1 MSELNVGTLS
11 TTEGVKLPV
20 FTSLNRPAN
29 PSNGMLIF
37 NSTINNVETWNGTSW
52 TNYTSAS
59 SIDAV
64 GGSSVYDQ
72 DGMRIHVFTGDNT
85 FTVNSAAPGSTIELL
100 VVAGGAG
107 GGSDMGGGGGAG
119 GLIYNPSYQISTGSY
134 TVIIGAGGNG
144 YNDYG
149 NAPRRGDS
157 GLDSTFGSVVAKG
170 GGGGSSGHYY
180 CPGEWAGI
188 TGPQAADGGS
198 GGGGSASYRCY
209 NPEHA
214 RGGRPP
220 GLGITG
226 QGTRGGYG
234 SYCQSNYYAGGGG
247 GSGGNGEVDKLCGV
261 RPGIGGPGTLLG
273 ITGTNLFWAAGGGG
287 GAYTGAGAGA
297 GGLGGGGGGGRYDTG
312 GGGSAP
318 GGTGGLNPGG
328 NGGTAP
334 SSSGGDGGL
343 NTGSGGGGGSHS
355 SGKGGNGGSGIV
367 VVRYLI

>member
-20 FTSLNRPAN
+20 FTSSNRPSSPN
-29 PSNGMLIF
+29 NGMLIF

-52 TNYTSAS
+52 SNYTSSS
-59 SIDAV
+59 SITAT
-64 GGSSVYDQ
+64 GGSTVYDQ
-72 DGMRIHVFTGDNT
+72 DGMRIHIFLGDNN
-85 FTVNSAAPGSTIELL
+85 FIVSSASPGSTVELL

-119 GLIYNPSYQISTGSY
+119 GLIYNPTYQISTGSY
-134 TVIIGAGGNG
+134 AVIVGSGGNG

-157 GLDSTFGSVVAKG
+157 GSNSSFGVVLANG

-180 CPGEWAGI
+180 CPGEWPGI
-188 TGPQAADGGS
+188 TGPQAANGGS
-198 GGGGSASYRCY
+198 GGGGSASYRCF

-220 GLGITG
+220 GLGIEG

-247 GSGGNGEVDKLCGV
+247 GSGGNGEVDKICGQ

-273 ITGTNLFWAAGGGG
+273 ITGTNLYWAAGGGG
-287 GAYTGAGAGA
+287 AGYTGNGLGA
-297 GGLGGGGGGGRYDTG
+297 GGLGGGGGGARYNG
-312 GGGSAP
+312 SSAP

-328 NGGTAP
+328 SGGNTP
-334 SSSGGDGGL
+334 SSTGGSGGV
-343 NTGSGGGGGSHS
+343 NTGSGAGGGSHS

-367 VVRYLI
+367 VVRYMI